1 MKQYEIEVTRK
12 YTVFVDAENED
23 EAIDYAEAN
32 YAELSHG
39 IADLMTSDI
48 LSVDGKTCAPKDEWY
63 AVTRWCDEDI
73 AINLRG
79 MGFADTPENIKRIR
93 DDVDTH
99 WFTDLLVER
108 GLDAVEDIIRNC
120 SPDLTRAPEE
130 TITGFFIDP
139 ENNVAEER
147 TIPKTLDA
155 YYELLRCDCIDI
167 VSRVIGGEV
176 YDIICDDEALL
187 KENPVPSAVDTM
199 GGVALCNPIFVVNYD
214 GGDDVC
220 SLHPEDIAALRT
232 HIRTRALVGADFK
245 TITFTCIHGIC

>member
-23 EAIDYAEAN
+23 EAINYAEAN
-32 YAELSHG
+32 YDELTHG
-39 IADLMTSDI
+39 IADLMTADI

-63 AVTRWCDEDI
+63 AITRWCDEDI
-73 AINLRG
+73 AINLRD
-79 MGFADTPENIKRIR
+79 MGFADTPENIALIR
-93 DDVDTH
+93 DHVDTH

-108 GLDAVEDIIRNC
+108 GLESMTDSINWNSEN
-120 SPDLTRAPEE
+120 LTRIPAE

-139 ENNVAEER
+139 ENNIAEER

-155 YYELLRCDCIDI
+155 YYNLLRCDTIDI
-167 VSRVIGGEV
+167 VSRVIGGEC

-187 KENPVPSAVDTM
+187 KENPVPSAIDHYNN
-199 GGVALCNPIFVVNYD
+199 VALCNPIFIVNYD

-220 SLHPEDIAALRT
+220 SLHPDDIAALRT
-232 HIRTRALVGADFK
+232 HIRTRALVDADFK
-245 TITFTCIHGIC
+245 AITCIYGLC